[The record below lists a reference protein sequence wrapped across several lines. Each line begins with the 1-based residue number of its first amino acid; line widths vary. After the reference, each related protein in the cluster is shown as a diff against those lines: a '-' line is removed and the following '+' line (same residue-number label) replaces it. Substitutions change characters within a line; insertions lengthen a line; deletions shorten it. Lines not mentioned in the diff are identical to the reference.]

1 MNHCPIC
8 SRDKHDKFC
17 TYHQIAYN
25 NLKEMYEKWKTAAGF
40 TWNDYLK
47 KIGEIEDTGK
57 WIREIIEFITTQSD
71 L

>member
-1 MNHCPIC
+1 
-8 SRDKHDKFC
+8 
-17 TYHQIAYN
+17 
-25 NLKEMYEKWKTAAGF
+25 MYEKWKTAAGF